1 MNRPQHAAVESPAP
15 PDEPS
20 RRKIRVDA
28 EDRPRLLIADDD
40 PVVRAVLMVNLIGRF
55 DVVETAYDGE
65 SAIDVARRE
74 RPDAA
79 LIDVGMPAGGGLG
92 ATRGIR
98 DVSPQTAVV
107 ILSIDGSTQ
116 SRDVLTAAGATAYLR
131 KGVPAERIAER
142 LHESI
147 AAHPTEDNR

>member
-1 MNRPQHAAVESPAP
+1 MNNPQHATGESPAP

-20 RRKIRVDA
+20 RRKIMVDA
-28 EDRPRLLIADDD
+28 EHRPRLLIADDD
-40 PVVRAVLMVNLIGRF
+40 PVVRAVLTAQLIDLF
-55 DVVETAYDGE
+55 DVVGTADDSE

-79 LIDVGMPAGGGLG
+79 LIDVRMPAGGGLG

-98 DVSPQTAVV
+98 DVSPKTAVV

-116 SRDVLTAAGATAYLR
+116 SRDVLIAAGAMAYLR

-147 AAHPTEDNR
+147 AAHPTQNSR